1 MARRKSPAST
11 EAEEREAAE
20 ASARA
25 AADGTIVTSGE
36 DDQDEGDDDDAI
48 TDAERDELLD
58 RVLSDGVL
66 ARLEA
71 DTRRKISP
79 EERRLLAEAC
89 YVFGI
94 DPDPT
99 LKPRELASY
108 RYDAGDPNAAT
119 PIPAY
124 VSLGTSGGLKIRYPM
139 DEDTE
144 TRLRVVYN
152 AFRVNKAGEREVLPL
167 PADLTLPRS
176 NVDGIVRSSEHQYRT
191 GYLKEGGKAEAEKR
205 QKKLEQLRRQGTI
218 R

>member
-1 MARRKSPAST
+1 MARRSPART
-11 EAEEREAAE
+11 EAEEREAA
-20 ASARA
+20 A
-25 AADGTIVTSGE
+25 AAATDETIGASSESSQGEE
-36 DDQDEGDDDDAI
+36 DDDGDVAI

-58 RVLSDGVL
+58 RVLPNAVVT
-66 ARLEA
+66 RLEA
-71 DTRRKISP
+71 DTKRHISP

-94 DPDPT
+94 NPDPT

-119 PIPAY
+119 PVPAY
-124 VSLGTSGGLKIRYPM
+124 VSIGTSGGLKIRYPM

-144 TRLRVVYN
+144 TRLRIVYN

-176 NVDGIVRSSEHQYRT
+176 NVDGLVRSGEHQYRT
-191 GYLKEGGKAEAEKR
+191 GYLKEGGKAESDRR
-205 QKKLEQLRRQGTI
+205 QKLEEFRRQGKI